1 MGVSVIQNNFNGV
14 IMVLIQ
20 EVVSNSQHLITLYQ
34 WFESEWDDV
43 EALASTKDGKVIP
56 SPIIALKDGEL
67 VGGLVFTR
75 FVSPMTNEQAVWI
88 NAVFIKP
95 ENRKQ
100 GISSQLINR
109 AEKSVE
115 SIGESELLVFAQ
127 IPELYSKLNWQV
139 IETHDDH
146 FVLKSALVK

>member
-1 MGVSVIQNNFNGV
+1 
-14 IMVLIQ
+14 MVLIQ
-20 EVVSNSQHLITLYQ
+20 EVESDSQHLITLYQ

-43 EALASTKDGKVIP
+43 EPLASTKDGKVIP

-75 FVSPMTNEQAVWI
+75 FLSPMTNEQAVWI

>member
-1 MGVSVIQNNFNGV
+1 MF
-14 IMVLIQ
+14 LIQ
-20 EVVSNSQHLITLYQ
+20 EVESDSQHLVTLYQ

-43 EALASTKDGKVIP
+43 EPLTSTKDGKVIP

-75 FVSPMTNEQAVWI
+75 FLSPMTNEQAVWI

-109 AEKSVE
+109 AEKLVE

-127 IPELYSKLNWQV
+127 IPELYSKLTWQV